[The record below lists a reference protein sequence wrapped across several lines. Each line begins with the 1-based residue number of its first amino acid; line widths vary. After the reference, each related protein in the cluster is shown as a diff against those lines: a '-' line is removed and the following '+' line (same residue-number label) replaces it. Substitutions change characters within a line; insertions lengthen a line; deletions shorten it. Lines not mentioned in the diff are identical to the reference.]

1 MIWKLRT
8 GLSLGAIILWMILNP
23 MQAARGQEPE
33 SAEKKGEMNPAQ
45 QGSSSHSP
53 NSAGTP
59 VRLKK
64 HNWLTER
71 VEDLGGDQKD
81 LWTSPKNLRFSDTVW
96 LVPMSGLAAGL
107 FVTDAESSRHMS
119 KDPTTLSHYKTISDA
134 GIAAMAGGA
143 GLMWAFSYKN
153 HDSHWRETGF
163 LAGEAALNS
172 LIITEAGKYSLR
184 RERPF
189 QGDGSGPFFQNGTSF
204 PSEHAAA
211 AWSIAEVITHEYPGP
226 LTKILAYSAAGLIS
240 YSRIRA
246 QQHFSSDV
254 LVGSL
259 IGELSAYTVYKRH
272 HDSELG
278 GDEWESWSSKA
289 HRMFTDPSPGSRGSP
304 YVPLDSW
311 IYPALDRLAGMGL
324 IDSGFAAMRPWT
336 RLECARLVS
345 EAGERIEGPD
355 SPVGEIYRQ
364 LQTEFTPE
372 LDPDSTGP
380 QARLESA
387 YTRVGYISG
396 MPLNDGYHFAETQIN
411 DFGRPFGE
419 GWNTS
424 TGFSFYAT
432 AGPWSGYFRGE
443 VQTAPSVAALPLSAR
458 QFIAAADQLP
468 GAPPATGTSSIQQFQ
483 MLDAYVGLT
492 LANWE
497 FSFGR
502 QSLDW
507 GPGDA
512 GQGGSLM
519 YSDNAAPIDM
529 IRVNRVTPLS
539 IPLVSRFLGPMRAEY
554 FFGQLAGQHF
564 TAGPNL
570 ATSGSFAVQYQ
581 PQPVLQGGRFSFKPT
596 RNFDFGFSATGIQGG
611 PGVPITL
618 GRLGQIFSVH
628 GNSNSPGSPQDPGD
642 RRSGLDWSYRLPK
655 LRDWATFYGDS
666 FAEDQISPIAY
677 WDRSAIRG
685 GLYFSHLPKLPKLDL
700 RMEGVYTDIP
710 AGGALSHGFFYF
722 NFRFKE
728 GYTNQGQLLAS
739 WIGREGQGAQ
749 AWTNYWFSARNRLQI
764 NFRHQKVSQQFIPGG
779 GTLTDVGVLGDY
791 WPSLILGLTTS
802 IQYERWLFPIIKP
815 GQQQDISASIGI
827 QIQPQKIFRPTFHQK
842 VSDDLSRGDQN

>member
-8 GLSLGAIILWMILNP
+8 GLSLGVIIFLMILNP
-23 MQAARGQEPE
+23 TDGALGQEPE
-33 SAEKKGEMNPAQ
+33 SPEKKGEMNPAQ
-45 QGSSSHSP
+45 QRPSSPAP
-53 NSAGTP
+53 NSAETH

-96 LVPMSGLAAGL
+96 LVPVSGLAAGL

-119 KDPTTLSHYKTISDA
+119 KDPTTISHYKTISDA
-134 GIAAMAGGA
+134 GIAGLAGGA
-143 GLMWAFSYKN
+143 AAMWAFSYKN
-153 HDSHWRETGF
+153 HDSHWRETGL
-163 LAGEAALNS
+163 LAAEAAFNS
-172 LIITEAGKYSLR
+172 LIITEGAKYSLR

-211 AWSIAEVITHEYPGP
+211 AWSIAEVIAHEYPGP
-226 LTKILAYSAAGLIS
+226 LTKILAYGVAGLVS
-240 YSRIRA
+240 YSRVRA

-259 IGELSAYTVYKRH
+259 IGELSAFTVYKRH
-272 HDSELG
+272 HDPELG
-278 GDEWESWSSKA
+278 GDEWESWSSRA
-289 HRMFTDPSPGSRGSP
+289 RRAFTDPSPGFRGSP

-345 EAGERIEGPD
+345 EAGERMALTD
-355 SPVGEIYRQ
+355 SLGGEIHRQ
-364 LQTEFTPE
+364 LETEFAAE
-372 LDPDSTGP
+372 LDPDPTEP
-380 QARLESA
+380 QSRLESV
-387 YTRVGYISG
+387 YTRGGHISG

-424 TGFSFYAT
+424 TGFSFYTT
-432 AGPWSGYFRGE
+432 AGPWTGYFRGE
-443 VQTAPSVAALPLSAR
+443 FQTAPSVPALPLSAR
-458 QFIAAADQLP
+458 QFLVFADQLP
-468 GAPPATGTSSIQQFQ
+468 SVPPATGTSSVQQFQ

-492 LANWE
+492 LSNWE

-502 QSLDW
+502 QSLNW

-512 GQGGSLM
+512 GQGGSIM

-529 IRVNRVTPLS
+529 FRVNRVTPLA
-539 IPLVSRFLGPMRAEY
+539 IPLVSRLLGPMRAEF

-564 TAGPNL
+564 TAGPNF
-570 ATSGSFAVQYQ
+570 ATSGSFAVEYQ
-581 PQPVLQGGRFSFKPT
+581 PQPFLHGERFSFKPT
-596 RNFDFGFSATGIQGG
+596 RNFEFGFSATGIQGG
-611 PGVPITL
+611 PGVPLTLGTL
-618 GRLGQIFSVH
+618 GRSFFAI
-628 GNSNSPGSPQDPGD
+628 GNGLPGSLQDPGD
-642 RRSGLDWSYRLPK
+642 RRSGMDWSYRLPK
-655 LRDWATFYGDS
+655 LRDWVTFYGDAL
-666 FAEDQISPIAY
+666 AEDQFSPIAY

-700 RMEGVYTDIP
+700 RMEGVYTDTP

-728 GYTNQGQLLAS
+728 GYTNQGQLLGS

-749 AWTNYWFSARNRLQI
+749 AWTNYWFNARDRLQI
-764 NFRHQKVSQQFIPGG
+764 SFRHQKVSQQFVPGG
-779 GTLTDVGVLGDY
+779 GTLTDVSARGDY
-791 WPSLILGLTTS
+791 WPSQILGLTTS

-815 GQQQDISASIGI
+815 GPQQDISASIGI
-827 QIQPQKIFRPTFHQK
+827 QIQPQKIFRLSFHHG
-842 VSDDLSRGDQN
+842 SSNTEAEGNQN

>member
-1 MIWKLRT
+1 MV
-8 GLSLGAIILWMILNP
+8 LGMSPELTRVAL
-23 MQAARGQEPE
+23 GQENASRDE
-33 SAEKKGEMNPAQ
+33 SHEKKEEMTTAQ
-45 QGSSSHSP
+45 QKPVSLSP
-53 NSAGTP
+53 ASTEFHP
-59 VRLKK
+59 TVKQ
-64 HNWLTER
+64 HHWLAER
-71 VEDLGGDQKD
+71 AEDFAGDQKD
-81 LWTSPKNLRFSDTVW
+81 LWTSPRKLRFSDTVW
-96 LVPMSGLAAGL
+96 LVPVSGFAAGL
-107 FVTDAESSRHMS
+107 FVTDADTARHIQI
-119 KDPTTLSHYKTISDA
+119 DSHYKTISDA

-143 GLMWAFSYKN
+143 GLMWAFSYMN
-153 HDSHWRETGF
+153 HDSHRRETGF

-172 LIITEAGKYSLR
+172 LVITEVGKYSFG

-189 QGDGSGPFFQNGTSF
+189 QDAGSGSFFQNGNSF

-211 AWSIAEVITHEYPGP
+211 AWSIASVIAHEYPGP
-226 LTKILAYSAAGLIS
+226 LTKILAYGAAGLVS
-240 YSRIRA
+240 YSRVKA
-246 QQHFSSDV
+246 GQHFPSDV
-254 LVGSL
+254 LVGAL

-272 HDSELG
+272 HDPELG
-278 GDEWESWSSKA
+278 GDVWESWSSKA
-289 HRMFTDPSPGSRGSP
+289 HQMFSDPSPGYRGSP

-336 RLECARLVS
+336 RIECARLVG
-345 EAGERIEGPD
+345 EAGERIAGTD
-355 SPVGEIYRQ
+355 SPVEGIYRQ
-364 LQTEFTPE
+364 LETEFAPE
-372 LDPDSTGP
+372 LDPDSTEP

-396 MPLNDGYHFAETQIN
+396 MPINDGYHFAETQIN

-443 VQTAPSVAALPLSAR
+443 VQTAPSVPALPLSAR
-458 QFIAAADQLP
+458 QFIATADQLP
-468 GAPPATGTSSIQQFQ
+468 SVPPALGTSSIQQFQ

-502 QSLDW
+502 QSLNW

-529 IRVNRVTPLS
+529 FRVNRVTPLS

-564 TAGPNL
+564 VAGPNL
-570 ATSGSFAVQYQ
+570 ATSGSFAAEYQ

-596 RNFDFGFSATGIQGG
+596 RNFDFGFSATQIQGG

-618 GRLGQIFSVH
+618 GRLVQIFSIH
-628 GNSNSPGSPQDPGD
+628 GNSNTPGGPQDPGD

-728 GYTNQGQLLAS
+728 GYTNQGQLLGS

-764 NFRHQKVSQQFIPGG
+764 NFRHQKVSQQFVPGG
-779 GTLTDVGVLGDY
+779 GTLTDVGVRGDY
-791 WPSLILGLTTS
+791 WLTRSLGLSTS
-802 IQYERWLFPIIKP
+802 FQYERWLFPVIQP
-815 GQQQDISASIGI
+815 GPQRDISASVGI
-827 QIQPQKIFRPTFHQK
+827 QIQPQKIFRPAFH
-842 VSDDLSRGDQN
+842 RGAANSMSEGNQN

>member
-1 MIWKLRT
+1 
-8 GLSLGAIILWMILNP
+8 MILNP
-23 MQAARGQEPE
+23 TRVTLGQEPE
-33 SAEKKGEMNPAQ
+33 SPKKKGEMDTTQ
-45 QGSSSHSP
+45 QRPSSQSP
-53 NSAGTP
+53 NLTETHPS
-59 VRLKK
+59 VKK
-64 HNWLTER
+64 HHWLAER
-71 VEDLGGDQKD
+71 VEDFGGDQKD
-81 LWTSPKNLRFSDTVW
+81 LWTSPRNLRFSDTVW
-96 LVPMSGLAAGL
+96 LVPVSGLAAGL
-107 FVTDAESSRHMS
+107 FVTDAESSKHMT
-119 KDPTTLSHYKTISDA
+119 KDPTTISHYKTISTA
-134 GIAAMAGGA
+134 GVAGLAGGA
-143 GLMWAFSYKN
+143 AAMWAFSYKN

-172 LIITEAGKYSLR
+172 LVITEGLKYSLR

-189 QGDGSGPFFQNGTSF
+189 QGDGTGPFFQNGTSF

-211 AWSIAEVITHEYPGP
+211 AWSIAEVIAHEYPGP
-226 LTKILAYSAAGLIS
+226 LTKILAYGVAGLVS
-240 YSRIRA
+240 YSRVRG
-246 QQHFSSDV
+246 QQHFSSDA
-254 LVGSL
+254 LVGGL

-272 HDSELG
+272 HDPELG
-278 GDEWESWSSKA
+278 GDEWESWSAKA
-289 HRMFTDPSPGSRGSP
+289 RRIFEDPSPGYRGSP

-311 IYPALDRLAGMGL
+311 IYPAFDRLVGMGL

-336 RLECARLVS
+336 RLECARLVG
-345 EAGERIEGPD
+345 EAGERIETTE
-355 SPVGEIYRQ
+355 SPAGAIYRQ
-364 LQTEFTPE
+364 LETEFAPE
-372 LDPDSTGP
+372 LDPDSTQP
-380 QARLESA
+380 QARLESV
-387 YTRVGYISG
+387 YTRVGHISG

-424 TGFSFYAT
+424 TGFSFYTT
-432 AGPWSGYFRGE
+432 AGPWTGYFRGE
-443 VQTAPSVAALPLSAR
+443 LQTAPSVPALPLSAR
-458 QFIAAADQLP
+458 QFIAFADQLP
-468 GAPPATGTSSIQQFQ
+468 IPPAVGTSSVQQFQ

-492 LANWE
+492 LSNWE

-512 GQGGSLM
+512 AQGGSM
-519 YSDNAAPIDM
+519 MFSDNAAPINM
-529 IRVNRVTPLS
+529 FRVNRVTPLS
-539 IPLVSRFLGPMRAEY
+539 IPLVSRFLGPMRMEV

-564 TAGPNL
+564 TGGPDFT
-570 ATSGSFAVQYQ
+570 TSGSFAVEYQ
-581 PQPVLQGGRFSFKPT
+581 PQPVLQGGKFSFKPT
-596 RNFDFGFSATGIQGG
+596 RNFEFGFSATGIQGG

-618 GRLGQIFSVH
+618 GRLVQFFRT
-628 GNSNSPGSPQDPGD
+628 NSGLPGSPHDPGD
-642 RRSGLDWSYRLPK
+642 RRSGMDWSYRLPK
-655 LRDWATFYGDS
+655 LRDWVTFYGDS
-666 FAEDQISPIAY
+666 FADDQISPIAY

-749 AWTNYWFSARNRLQI
+749 AWTNYWFSPRSRLQI

-791 WPSLILGLTTS
+791 WPSRILGLRAS
-802 IQYERWLFPIIKP
+802 VQYERWLFPVIQP
-815 GQQQDISASIGI
+815 GPQRDVSASVGI
-827 QIQPQKIFRPTFHQK
+827 QIQPQKIFRRSQLDTTDAP
-842 VSDDLSRGDQN
+842 RAIGARP

>member
-1 MIWKLRT
+1 
-8 GLSLGAIILWMILNP
+8 MILNP
-23 MQAARGQEPE
+23 TEGALGQEPE
-33 SAEKKGEMNPAQ
+33 SPEKKGEMNPAQ
-45 QGSSSHSP
+45 QGPASP
-53 NSAGTP
+53 ARNSAEIH

-96 LVPMSGLAAGL
+96 LVPVSGLAAGL

-119 KDPTTLSHYKTISDA
+119 KDPTTISHYKTISDA
-134 GIAAMAGGA
+134 GIAGLVGGA
-143 GLMWAFSYKN
+143 AAMWAFSYKN

-172 LIITEAGKYSLR
+172 LIITEGAKYSLR

-211 AWSIAEVITHEYPGP
+211 AWSIAEVIAHEYPGP
-226 LTKILAYSAAGLIS
+226 LTKILAYSVAGLVS
-240 YSRIRA
+240 YSRVRA

-259 IGELSAYTVYKRH
+259 IGELSAFTVYKRH
-272 HDSELG
+272 HDPELG
-278 GDEWESWSSKA
+278 GDEWESWSAKA
-289 HRMFTDPSPGSRGSP
+289 RQMFADPSPGYRGSP

-336 RLECARLVS
+336 RLECARLVG
-345 EAGERIEGPD
+345 EASERITLTD
-355 SPVGEIYRQ
+355 SPGGEIYRQ
-364 LQTEFTPE
+364 LATEFAPE
-372 LDPDSTGP
+372 LDPDSTEP
-380 QARLESA
+380 QARLESV
-387 YTRVGYISG
+387 YTHVGHISG

-419 GWNTS
+419 GWSTS
-424 TGFSFYAT
+424 TGFSFYTT
-432 AGPWSGYFRGE
+432 AGPWTGYFRGE
-443 VQTAPSVAALPLSAR
+443 LQTAPSVPALPLSAR
-458 QFIAAADQLP
+458 QFIAFADQLP
-468 GAPPATGTSSIQQFQ
+468 TPPAVGTSSVQQFQ

-492 LANWE
+492 LSNWE

-512 GQGGSLM
+512 GQGGSIM
-519 YSDNAAPIDM
+519 FSDNAAPINM
-529 IRVNRVTPLS
+529 FRVNRVTPLS
-539 IPLVSRFLGPMRAEY
+539 IPFVSRFLGPMRMEV

-564 TAGPNL
+564 VGGPNF
-570 ATSGSFAVQYQ
+570 ATSGSFAVEYQ

-596 RNFDFGFSATGIQGG
+596 RNFEFGFSATGIQGG

-618 GRLGQIFSVH
+618 GRLVQFFRT
-628 GNSNSPGSPQDPGD
+628 NSGLPGSPQDPGD
-642 RRSGLDWSYRLPK
+642 RRSGMDWSYRLPK
-655 LRDWATFYGDS
+655 LRDWVTFYGDS

-749 AWTNYWFSARNRLQI
+749 AWTNYWFSPRSRLQI

-779 GTLTDVGVLGDY
+779 GTLTDVGALGDY
-791 WPSLILGLTTS
+791 WPSQILGLRAS
-802 IQYERWLFPIIKP
+802 VQYERWLFPVIQP
-815 GQQQDISASIGI
+815 GPQRDVSASVGI
-827 QIQPQKIFRPTFHQK
+827 QIQPQKIFRPSFHHG
-842 VSDDLSRGDQN
+842 SSNTETEGNQN